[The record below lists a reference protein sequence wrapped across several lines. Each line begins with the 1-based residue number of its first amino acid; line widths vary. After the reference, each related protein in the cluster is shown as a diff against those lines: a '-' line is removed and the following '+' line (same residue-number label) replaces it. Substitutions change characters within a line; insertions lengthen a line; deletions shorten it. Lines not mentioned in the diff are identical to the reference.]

1 MIVYQ
6 KAGLISKKKL
16 FSQILTETRLSVAL
30 VLFQQRTVYVTM
42 LAEGATAAVV
52 HDKVALDLLTH
63 DPSLQTPE
71 SESTECSSLWWHAQW
86 WRWLTF
92 ITKISQYCH
101 TTLSDG
107 SECGIMATNKNQL
120 HNWINVKVNVVAY
133 VYCEHAV
140 GQFHLSCQ
148 CQSLDCR
155 DTTNGINFFPTF
167 SSAQLSNCYDH
178 FHCQLIHIFES
189 VNTRAFNR

>member
-1 MIVYQ
+1 
-6 KAGLISKKKL
+6 
-16 FSQILTETRLSVAL
+16 
-30 VLFQQRTVYVTM
+30 
-42 LAEGATAAVV
+42 
-52 HDKVALDLLTH
+52 
-63 DPSLQTPE
+63 
-71 SESTECSSLWWHAQW
+71 
-86 WRWLTF
+86 
-92 ITKISQYCH
+92 
-101 TTLSDG
+101 
-107 SECGIMATNKNQL
+107 MATNKNQL

-148 CQSLDCR
+148 CQSLDCL

-189 VNTRAFNR
+189 VNT